1 MDGSGGVS
9 ITRGGNDHSSAVIA
23 SVDPTSGGIYMCKTT
38 NSFGSSEVNYTV
50 HVLGKFFNYT
60 LTKIMYNVII

>member
-23 SVDPTSGGIYMCKTT
+23 SVNPMSGGIYKCKAT
-38 NSFGSSEVNYTV
+38 NSLGSSELNYIV
-50 HVLGKFFNYT
+50 HVLG
-60 LTKIMYNVII
+60 